1 MYFHFR
7 KTWSQKLFTISHLSP
22 EVPVCVF
29 FGGVVVW
36 TTSLICRILACMSIL
51 RDLKERERKKIL
63 TRFWQACR
71 ASWVPQVSHC
81 CHRWWIPSPAVSY
94 GNRLCFQPT
103 AGYVNGLK
111 PRNTPKPSS
120 FQEKKRDSVIW
131 HSASF
136 STAFHAIRQLKFTKP
151 QNSLLQILG
160 KSTTWAINFILKPA
174 RSLDLKLFKKKYLMP
189 ADFYTTF

>member
-1 MYFHFR
+1 M
-7 KTWSQKLFTISHLSP
+7 
-22 EVPVCVF
+22 
-29 FGGVVVW
+29 W
-36 TTSLICRILACMSIL
+36 TASLICRILACMGIL
-51 RDLKERERKKIL
+51 RDWKEREKKNKRL
-63 TRFWQACR
+63 TRFWRACR

-94 GNRLCFQPT
+94 GNRLCFQLT

-111 PRNTPKPSS
+111 PRNTPKTLSSS
-120 FQEKKRDSVIW
+120 FQEKKSDSVIW

-160 KSTTWAINFILKPA
+160 KSTTWAINFILKPPW
-174 RSLDLKLFKKKYLMP
+174 SVDLKTVQEEIFNTCW
-189 ADFYTTF
+189 FYTTF